1 MFPTFISVEAPLST
15 SIATDATIEITIIY
29 CYMTSLLRIKIDT
42 TATTRAFPILSD
54 LNRYIHVT
62 ATSDLAMVINL
73 SIPTRSC
80 HQILQPLYRPTL
92 LTLNSSNPIHS
103 FYHFRPEYV
112 SFQQISP
119 SLSFS
124 QSIYFAV
131 VVTATK

>member
-62 ATSDLAMVINL
+62 ANPDLAMD
-73 SIPTRSC
+73 
-80 HQILQPLYRPTL
+80 
-92 LTLNSSNPIHS
+92 S
-103 FYHFRPEYV
+103 FYCT
-112 SFQQISP
+112 I
-119 SLSFS
+119 LSFC
-124 QSIYFAV
+124 
-131 VVTATK
+131 VVTFPIPFKYFLGPFCSARKL